1 MIAAH
6 YHTTVQAIA
15 VRNHIAN
22 PNSIYVGQKLCIPTA
37 VADHPKP
44 VPYAQQQAVPADGGY
59 YAPPAQPGDAAVAST
74 TPTDGGYYAP
84 PAQPG
89 DGSEARPAAATI
101 QDGTAAEQA
110 QAAPAA
116 YRVQRGD
123 TLSDIA
129 VEHGTTVTVLIRLND
144 IGNPN
149 TIYTG
154 QQIRLH

>member
-1 MIAAH
+1 MIAAK

-15 VRNHIAN
+15 ARNHIAN
-22 PNSIYVGQKLCIPTA
+22 PNYIYVGQKLCIPTA
-37 VADHPKP
+37 VAAHPKP
-44 VPYAQQQAVPADGGY
+44 VPYAQQAVPAGGY
-59 YAPPAQPGDAAVAST
+59 YAPPAQPGDAAVAPT

-89 DGSEARPAAATI
+89 DGSEARPAAVTTES
-101 QDGTAAEQA
+101 GAAAQQA
-110 QAAPAA
+110 QAVPAA

-129 VEHGTTVTVLIRLND
+129 GEQGTTVTELIRLND

-149 TIYTG
+149 TIYAG
-154 QQIRLH
+154 QQLRLH